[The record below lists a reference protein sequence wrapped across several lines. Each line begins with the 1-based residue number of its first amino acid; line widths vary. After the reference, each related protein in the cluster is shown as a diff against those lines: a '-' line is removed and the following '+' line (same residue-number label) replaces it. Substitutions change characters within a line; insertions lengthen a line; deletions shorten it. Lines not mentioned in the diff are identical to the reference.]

1 MKKDFETKIMNCLII
16 ILLILILNS
25 IVLFMIVSKINNA
38 NTNSIDNSTSN
49 NNNNNNYNNYD
60 VSMFTSLTAE
70 QVIQKIK
77 SGDLFVLFIGK
88 ETCVYCQ
95 KILPNLQKAQSNYK
109 YTTVYLDIAKALSS
123 DSYKELAALLNVEKT
138 INGETKPFG
147 EFEYTPMVAVI
158 NKGKMVDGMIGY
170 NTYENLASFLEKS
183 GIKK

>member
-49 NNNNNNYNNYD
+49 NNNNNNYD